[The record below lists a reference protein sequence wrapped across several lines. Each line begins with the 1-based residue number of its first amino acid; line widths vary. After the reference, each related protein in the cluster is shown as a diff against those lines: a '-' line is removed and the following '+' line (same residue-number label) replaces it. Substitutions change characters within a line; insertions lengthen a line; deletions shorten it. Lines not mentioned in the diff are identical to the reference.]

1 MSRKRIFTICLLLF
15 AVALSVHLNGTSVFG
30 QAKPPA
36 GDASTAGQAEPD
48 NAEPSPQH
56 LLVVI
61 LPGPAPESW

>member
-1 MSRKRIFTICLLLF
+1 MSRKRIFTSYLLLF
-15 AVALSVHLNGTSVFG
+15 ALALSAHMNKASVFG

-36 GDASTAGQAEPD
+36 ANASTAGQAEPD